1 MSLNKITAVI
11 FDMDGVLTDSEPLIN
26 MAAVQMFSELGVKV
40 SPDDF
45 IPFIGTGEDRYIG
58 GVAEKYNVPIDIN
71 QAKKRTYEIYLE
83 LVPTDLNAFPGA
95 VELVKKCKSV
105 GLKIALTSSADMV
118 KIKANMEKI
127 GLPISIWDVVVS
139 AEDVTKKKP
148 APDIFLK
155 TMEKLNVSPTKCVVI
170 EDSVQGVQGAIAAG
184 MPCIAVAHT
193 FPVEKL
199 KIANKVKEKISDIKM
214 EDLLNW

>member
-1 MSLNKITAVI
+1 MSLKKIAAVI

-26 MAAVQMFSELGVKV
+26 MAAVRMFSELGVNV
-40 SPDDF
+40 HPDDF

-58 GVAEKYNVPIDIN
+58 GVAEKYNVRIDIN

-83 LVPTDLNAFPGA
+83 LVPTDLNTFPGA

-127 GLPISIWDVVVS
+127 GLPISIWDAVVS

-155 TMEKLNVSPTKCVVI
+155 TAEKLKVWPTECVVI

-184 MPCIAVAHT
+184 MSCIAVAHT

-199 KIANKVKEKISDIKM
+199 KIANKVKEKISDIKI